1 MLTKQLPNVCT
12 RTAQKFVLLLLAGVI
27 GFSVSGYSQKNTK
40 KATPN
45 VLLAGVDATEIP
57 LKTIIANPQLI
68 TNMPGCKV
76 TSFFI
81 SFKPKDGDYFG
92 PFETKGDMIKE
103 NQINYLK
110 EFTNTKVRIFLET
123 IHVNCNGTDIIDRP
137 VIVSSIP

>member
-1 MLTKQLPNVCT
+1 MLTKQLPNVCI
-12 RTAQKFVLLLLAGVI
+12 RTAQKFALLFLVGVLGL
-27 GFSVSGYSQKNTK
+27 SVSGFSQKDTK

-45 VLLAGVDATEIP
+45 VLLAGVDAIDIP

-76 TSFFI
+76 TSFLI
-81 SFKPKDGDYFG
+81 SFLPKDGDYFG

-110 EFTNTKVRIFLET
+110 EFTNIKVKIFIET
-123 IHVNCNGTDIIDRP
+123 IHVNCNGTDVIDRP
-137 VIVSSIP
+137 VIVRSIP